1 MLTGSKV
8 FCRGKVLC
16 ATEQYVLYYRKGCL
30 FVAHTDTSDTVMQSY
45 PLGTRFSGLSV
56 LERLTRSEPRCAVM
70 LSKDVALIS
79 FSGAV
84 LRYDIRSNK
93 LITEHLYDKGMRNP
107 LQFCVRPMADG
118 DKNVYYGEYIWNQE
132 KGPVAVF
139 KREKNVWGKVYEF
152 PANSITHI
160 HGIVYDPYRN
170 CFYIL
175 TGDADSESGIW
186 VADEAFATVKPLLIG
201 KQAYRSCVAFP
212 TENGLLYATDT
223 PLGKNGIYA
232 ATVQGDN
239 CTTIEEKY
247 VLPGSC
253 IFGTYL
259 GNKFYFST
267 TVEPDSTL
275 PNWRYRLTNKLGAG
289 ILDRYSH
296 VIQVEP
302 DGSAKEIF
310 KRKKDALPMWL
321 FQFGNIQFPY
331 NETDKLLINLQ
342 SLKNRHGLTL
352 QLDWK

>member
-1 MLTGSKV
+1 MLTRSKV

-16 ATEQYVLYYRKGCL
+16 ATEQYVLYYRKGNLC
-30 FVAHTDTSDTVMQSY
+30 VAHTDAPDAVIQSH
-45 PLGTRFSGLSV
+45 PLGTHFSGIPL

-70 LSKDVALIS
+70 LSEDVALIS

-84 LRYDIRSNK
+84 LRYDISSNE
-93 LITEHLYDKGMRNP
+93 LITEHLYDKGMKNP
-107 LQFCVRPMADG
+107 LQFCIRTTADG
-118 DKNVYYGEYIWNQE
+118 EKVVYYGEYIWNQE
-132 KGPVAVF
+132 KGPVAIF
-139 KREKNVWGKVYEF
+139 KREKNVWEKVYNL

-160 HGIVYDPYRN
+160 HGIVYDPHRN

-186 VADEAFATVKPLLIG
+186 VADEAFSAVKPLLTG

-223 PLGKNGIYA
+223 PLEQNSIYA
-232 ATVQGDN
+232 LAMNENGSTVL
-239 CTTIEEKY
+239 EEKY
-247 VLPGSC
+247 MLPGSC
-253 IFGTYL
+253 IFGAAV
-259 GNKFYFST
+259 GNSFYFST

-275 PNWRYRLTNKLGAG
+275 PGWRYRLTSKLGAG

-296 VIQVEP
+296 VIKVDP
-302 DGSAKEIF
+302 DGSTNEIF

-342 SLKNRHGLTL
+342 SLKNRHGITL